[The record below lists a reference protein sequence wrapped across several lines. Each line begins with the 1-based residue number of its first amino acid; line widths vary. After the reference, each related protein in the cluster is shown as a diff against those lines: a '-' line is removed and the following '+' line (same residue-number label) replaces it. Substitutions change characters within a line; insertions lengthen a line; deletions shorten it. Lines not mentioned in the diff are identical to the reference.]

1 MSSTNPYKYGMS
13 KAELSGKSFE
23 KDGDGKLAVDS
34 IAQMNQDDIDSID
47 LRIEQEESVN
57 VAHLDADGT
66 VETRISQEESVNVFY
81 LDADGSIETRI
92 GQEESVNVAHLDADG
107 TVETRISQEE
117 SVNVFYLD
125 AGGSIET
132 RVSQE
137 ESRETALFASLDARL
152 EREEKAVIIRDVP
165 VTGGA
170 THIEV
175 TGSLGDVGSSNGDD
189 IVIHGTLRD
198 KANDNSNPII
208 SVMLSGK
215 NSDNTANFGAGQAGH
230 TAVFK
235 LGQAVPTK
243 ADGAN
248 GMGGANA
255 SDYVCDVTFVKAN
268 PDTPSGG
275 TDTKRATDGD
285 NLA

>member
-1 MSSTNPYKYGMS
+1 MS

-34 IAQMNQDDIDSID
+34 IAQMNQDDIDSVD

-57 VAHLDADGT
+57 VVHLDASGT
-66 VETRISQEESVNVFY
+66 
-81 LDADGSIETRI
+81 L
-92 GQEESVNVAHLDADG
+92 
-107 TVETRISQEE
+107 ETRISQEE

-137 ESRETALFASLDARL
+137 ESRDSSLFASLDARL

-170 THIEV
+170 THIV
-175 TGSLGDVGSSNGDD
+175 VAGNLGTVGNSSGDD

-198 KANDNSNPII
+198 KANDSSNPII

-215 NSDNTANFGAGQAGH
+215 NSDNSYDPDSGQAGH
-230 TAVFK
+230 KAVFK
-235 LGQAVPTK
+235 FGQAVPAKT
-243 ADGAN
+243 DGAN
-248 GMGGANA
+248 GMTGANA
-255 SDYVCDVTFVKAN
+255 SDYVCDVTFVKSN

-275 TDTKRATDGD
+275 EDTKRATDGE